1 MQGNRSTPSLH
12 RTKVSQMS
20 EEEQKPNRLGT
31 IAIVLIAFLV
41 VYTVSLSVFV
51 VFLVRDYTAVK
62 SQIQLLDERVQNL
75 ERVPVTAEAVS
86 RPVGDRNKEQ
96 EQRGPTGST
105 SHYEVSRAL
114 VAYLFL

>member
-1 MQGNRSTPSLH
+1 
-12 RTKVSQMS
+12 MS

-75 ERVPVTAEAVS
+75 ERVPVPVTAEAVS

-96 EQRGPTGST
+96 EQDRGGPTGST
-105 SHYEVSRAL
+105 SHYEVSRFVPVKCSVCNVPHDAC
-114 VAYLFL
+114 

>member
-1 MQGNRSTPSLH
+1 
-12 RTKVSQMS
+12 MS

-51 VFLVRDYTAVK
+51 VFLVRDYTSVK

-75 ERVPVTAEAVS
+75 ERVPVTAEAEAVS

-105 SHYEVSRAL
+105 NHYEVSRAF